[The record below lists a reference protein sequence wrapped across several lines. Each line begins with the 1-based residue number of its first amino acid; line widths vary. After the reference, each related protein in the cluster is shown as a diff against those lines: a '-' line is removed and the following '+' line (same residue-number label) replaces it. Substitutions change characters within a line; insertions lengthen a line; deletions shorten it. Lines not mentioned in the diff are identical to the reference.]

1 MDELDASAFRD
12 LLNHL
17 GNRRKGG
24 TYGLKK
30 DELSRS
36 SIVDPKL
43 HHLLMKFALVNV
55 SIPFTTVKINGKPP
69 KKCEEYYIVGFGSYT
84 GGELVIANQS
94 YNIWHRPKIIRESMT
109 DTAVSGKR
117 WTLVFYAMETTKRL
131 EDYEAIVVDDK
142 WVIAQRRQFQPP
154 LYLTA
159 EKRVKKVKEVEESTD
174 DEWDEKLNEVQNLML
189 RASRAKT

>member
-1 MDELDASAFRD
+1 MELPELDALAFRD

-17 GNRRKGG
+17 KGRKGG

-43 HHLLMKFALVNV
+43 HHLLMKFGLVNV
-55 SIPFTTVKINGKPP
+55 PISFTTVKINGKPP
-69 KKCEEYYIVGFGSYT
+69 RCEQYYTVAFGSYT
-84 GGELVIANQS
+84 GGELVIANAS
-94 YNIWHRPKIIRESMT
+94 YNIWHRPLVVREGAL
-109 DTAVSGKR
+109 DTPWTGKR
-117 WTLVFYAMETTKRL
+117 WVLTYYSIESTKRL
-131 EDYEAIVVDDK
+131 EEYEAVVVDDK

-159 EKRVKKVKEVEESTD
+159 EKRMKIPNTIEEVEE
-174 DEWDEKLNEVQNLML
+174 EWDGRFNEAQNLMIK
-189 RASRAKT
+189 AKNYA